1 MSNNVEAPVLMIR
14 ECELRDAEAVTGLMR
29 EVSYPTT
36 TNVMKERIECL
47 ETNPNACMLVAEVD
61 EQIIGVIGLQC
72 VQSHAYPEPAAQ
84 ITSLIV
90 GQEHRG
96 GGIGRRLMARAEDWG
111 RQQGGKQLFVTGA
124 NREVTSTTYSFMSTL
139 VFRRE
144 AIGSVKFFYSINKVS
159 SIAWKFS

>member
-1 MSNNVEAPVLMIR
+1 MSYNVEAPVLMIR

-36 TNVMKERIECL
+36 ANVMKERIECL

-61 EQIIGVIGLQC
+61 EQIIGVIGVQC

-90 GQEHRG
+90 GQEYRG
-96 GGIGRRLMARAEDWG
+96 GGIGRRLMARAEEWG
-111 RQQGGKQLFVTGA
+111 RKKGGKQLFFTGA
-124 NREVTSTTYSFMSTL
+124 NREITSKTCSFY
-139 VFRRE
+139 E
-144 AIGSVKFFYSINKVS
+144 HIGFQKRGYRFSKVLL
-159 SIAWKFS
+159 

>member
-36 TNVMKERIECL
+36 TNVMKERIEGL
-47 ETNPNACMLVAEVD
+47 ESNPNACMLVAEVD

-96 GGIGRRLMARAEDWG
+96 SGIGRRLMARAEAWG
-111 RQQGGKQLFVTGA
+111 KKQGGKQLFVTGA
-124 NREVTSTTYSFMSTL
+124 NREVTSTTYSFY
-139 VFRRE
+139 E
-144 AIGSVKFFYSINKVS
+144 HIGFQKRGYRFSKVLL
-159 SIAWKFS
+159 